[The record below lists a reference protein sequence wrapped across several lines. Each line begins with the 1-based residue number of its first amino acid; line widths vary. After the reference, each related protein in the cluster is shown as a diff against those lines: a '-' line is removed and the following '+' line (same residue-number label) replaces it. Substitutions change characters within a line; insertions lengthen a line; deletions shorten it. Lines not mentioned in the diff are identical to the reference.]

1 MKIEVLG
8 SGCPKCKQLA
18 ANAEQ
23 ALKELNKKG
32 VVEKITDMN
41 KIIEAGIL
49 MTPVLRVDGKIVFQ
63 GEIPGV
69 EEIKKVLK

>member
-23 ALKELNKKG
+23 ALKEAGKKG
-32 VVEKITDMN
+32 TVEKITDIN
-41 KIIEAGIL
+41 KIIEAGVIQ
-49 MTPVLRVDGKIVFQ
+49 TPVLRIDEKIVFQ
-63 GEIPGV
+63 GEIPTI
-69 EEIKKVLK
+69 EQIKKALK